1 MYKKFLPVF
10 TILLFWSCLPDR
22 IFNTTPSILFS
33 GILTEVRLLGGSDEE
48 VAREMIEL
56 REGGFAM
63 VGSTNSIDGDFIDRS
78 SNDWDLFLI
87 KMDQQGE
94 VTWKKTYGGSAD
106 DFGFSLL
113 ETPEGGFVLMGY
125 SNSQDGD
132 VPPTMG
138 YHDNWIIKV
147 DASGGV
153 IWKKSMGYSGHDH
166 AYNVILTSDGGYFLN
181 GFLDVTASNG
191 KGNSGKSSQANRHG
205 VGEFWCHKIDADG
218 NIQWQRYFGGT
229 NNDRSYDAIQT
240 RQGNFLVVGT
250 SESEDVDIKNPKGGY
265 DVWVV
270 MVSSSGDLIWENSYG
285 GSLVDE
291 ASKVIED
298 SNGNFRIIGNT
309 HSKDMD
315 VTNAKGSSDVWQIT
329 IDKSGKLI
337 NSYNFGGSDF
347 DRGTAIS
354 QGRWGELFI
363 TGYSRSINGDMISNQ
378 GENDIFLIY
387 SPDPRSNFKTI
398 SVGGEGQDFAYDILT
413 QSDGGV
419 TVVGE
424 SFSKKNKHFQ
434 NNKGK
439 SDILVVRWH

>member
-1 MYKKFLPVF
+1 MSKKLLLIFF
-10 TILLFWSCLPDR
+10 TLLFWACLPDR
-22 IFNTTPSILFS
+22 ISNTTPSVIFS
-33 GILTEVRLLGGSDEE
+33 GILTEVKLLGGSDEE

-63 VGSTNSIDGDFIDRS
+63 VGSTKSTDGDFSDRV

-87 KMDQQGE
+87 KMDEQGE

-106 DFGFSLL
+106 DFGFSLI

-166 AYNVILTSDGGYFLN
+166 AYNVIATTDGGYFLN

-191 KGNSGKSSQANRHG
+191 EGNSGKSSQANRHG

-240 RQGNFLVVGT
+240 REGNFLIVGT
-250 SESEDVDIKNPKGGY
+250 SESEDVDVKNPKGGY

-270 MVSSSGDLIWENSYG
+270 MVSPSGDLLWENSYG

-298 SNGNFRIIGNT
+298 SNGNFRLIGNT
-309 HSKDMD
+309 HSGDMD
-315 VTNAKGSSDVWQIT
+315 VTDPKGSSDVWQIT
-329 IDKSGKLI
+329 LDKSGKLI
-337 NSYNFGGSDF
+337 SSYNFGGSDF

-354 QGRWGELFI
+354 EGQWGELFI
-363 TGYSRSINGDMISNQ
+363 TGYSRSIDGDIISNQ
-378 GENDIFLIY
+378 GENDLFLIY
-387 SPDPRSNFKTI
+387 STDPHSNFKTI
-398 SVGGEGQDFAYDILT
+398 ILGGEGQDFAYDILIR
-413 QSDGGV
+413 SDGGV
-419 TVVGE
+419 TVVGQ
-424 SFSKKNKHFQ
+424 SFSKNQPFQ
-434 NNKGK
+434 KNKGK
-439 SDILVVRWH
+439 GDILVARWH